1 MYAGEIDG
9 DKAVKFQPTGP
20 RSHKFSGKIKSL
32 SVRLLVEYGAA
43 CLKMSSHCGILRVI
57 SMKENLDFRSVSV
70 KIERSRVSGRAGKLL
85 VGSPA
90 PRDREF
96 DPTNATILQV
106 EIDFRPVGC
115 KMGWSRVSGRA
126 GKLFAGSPAPR
137 HRVLG
142 PANVA
147 YSQFERAVFCR
158 DNSLTKGVHSVSNF
172 SAQCNERLPNNGP
185 IPISE
190 QNETQILLLI
200 GVCHAPDRVLDLCIG
215 DTPWSLRGTRK
226 NLGYKCQPEI
236 STKGGV
242 ACRDDS
248 GIVSPE
254 SELGR
259 VDYLHSTPNPQG
271 NPRSVSCEVCRG

>member
-1 MYAGEIDG
+1 MQIL
-9 DKAVKFQPTGP
+9 
-20 RSHKFSGKIKSL
+20 KS
-32 SVRLLVEYGAA
+32 
-43 CLKMSSHCGILRVI
+43 
-57 SMKENLDFRSVSV
+57 
-70 KIERSRVSGRAGKLL
+70 
-85 VGSPA
+85 
-90 PRDREF
+90 
-96 DPTNATILQV
+96 Q
-106 EIDFRPVGC
+106 IDFRPVGC
-115 KMGWSRVSGRA
+115 KMGWSHGLDVPEILDGVTGLQPGGFTPSN
-126 GKLFAGSPAPR
+126 AP
-137 HRVLG
+137 
-142 PANVA
+142 
-147 YSQFERAVFCR
+147 YSQFERAVLCR

-259 VDYLHSTPNPQG
+259 VESLVPPLIPKG
-271 NPRSVSCEVCRG
+271 IPSVSCEVCRG